1 MNTST
6 FPRHHNCSRPLKLPT
21 LVLLRSAAN
30 AARPH
35 RCILSLRC
43 KILFCFAKR
52 FHGAQ
57 NNNGAGHYGG
67 GLMGRMLKLMGNALP
82 SHRETF
88 LTLME
93 RGMSR
98 VEVGG
103 AEQGSLVPKLLQSFS
118 GLGCHPETP
127 LTPPV
132 SPLSSLSTAPPP
144 PSLCASFVWKCCSH
158 LLAFNTSLRPLHG
171 CCDMQILFCFINT
184 VIIPLVF
191 IPAGRGR

>member
-1 MNTST
+1 MNTSS
-6 FPRHHNCSRPLKLPT
+6 FPRPHNRSHPLKLLA

-30 AARPH
+30 AVRPH

-43 KILFCFAKR
+43 KILFCFAKG

-67 GLMGRMLKLMGNALP
+67 GLMGLMLKLMGNASP

-103 AEQGSLVPKLLQSFS
+103 G
-118 GLGCHPETP
+118 
-127 LTPPV
+127 
-132 SPLSSLSTAPPP
+132 
-144 PSLCASFVWKCCSH
+144 
-158 LLAFNTSLRPLHG
+158 
-171 CCDMQILFCFINT
+171 
-184 VIIPLVF
+184 
-191 IPAGRGR
+191 